1 MPGPRAGGGG
11 SGSKHGDEEALGKVY
26 DWRLIRRLM
35 TYLRPYRRLVVLST
49 LFLTLHSLLQVV
61 GPYLIQVAV
70 DRYLNPVAKTSL
82 LDRFLS
88 PERFAGLTQITLLY
102 LAALL
107 LSFGLQYAQTY
118 FMQYT
123 GQKIMFDLRTQIFD
137 HLQRLDIQYYDRT
150 PVGRLV
156 TRLTTDVDVLNELFT
171 AGVVAIFGDLM
182 SLSFIAVAMLSLSPP
197 LTLATASI
205 APLVVGVTFLFRLA
219 ARDANRRIRV
229 AIARINAY
237 LQEHVSGMAVVQLF
251 NHEAKSQAH
260 FEQIN
265 ADHRD
270 AYKDA
275 IRAHALFYPA
285 IEWLG
290 AMGMVVLLVYGGYRI
305 LGGGL
310 TLGILVAFMQ
320 YSLRVFR
327 PIQDLGEKY
336 NILQSAMAS
345 AERIF
350 KLLDTPVAIRAPQRA
365 AAPVAGSQEARIE
378 FQNVWFAYQGE
389 DWVLKDVS
397 FTVEPGETIAVVGH
411 TGAGKTTI
419 LSLLLRF
426 YDATRGR
433 ILVGGVDVREYDP
446 VELRRRF
453 GVVLQDPFLFS
464 GTIADNIRL
473 GTSTILDEHIEEAAE
488 QVNLAEFVAS
498 LPGGYDEP
506 VRERGSSLSTGQ
518 KQLINFARALAHNP
532 QFLILDEATSSVDT
546 ETEFR
551 VREALS
557 RMITGRTS
565 IVVAHRL
572 STIQRADRILVMH
585 KGQLRESGAHQQLL
599 AQRGLY
605 WKLYQLQYKDQELS
619 GTPAAG
625 TQTSGTRP
633 PTPVN

>member
-1 MPGPRAGGGG
+1 MPEPKSGGG
-11 SGSKHGDEEALGKVY
+11 SGSKQGDEEALGKVY

-35 TYLRPYRRLVVLST
+35 TYLRPYRRLVALST
-49 LFLTLHSLLQVV
+49 LFLTLHSLIQVV

-70 DRYLNPVAKTSL
+70 DRYLNPVAKASL
-82 LDRFLS
+82 LDRILS

-102 LAALL
+102 LTALL
-107 LSFGLQYAQTY
+107 LSFALQYAQTY
-118 FMQYT
+118 LMQYT

-182 SLSFIAVAMLSLSPP
+182 SLSFIAVAMVSLSPR

-205 APLVVGVTFLFRLA
+205 APLVVGVTFLFRRA

-265 ADHRD
+265 AEHRD
-270 AYKDA
+270 AFKDA

-290 AMGMVVLLVYGGYRI
+290 AMGLVVLLVYGGYRI
-305 LGGGL
+305 LGGAL
-310 TLGILVAFMQ
+310 TLGVLVAFMQ
-320 YSLRVFR
+320 YSMRVFR

-350 KLLDTPVAIRAPQRA
+350 KLLDTSVVIRAPERTVAPA
-365 AAPVAGSQEARIE
+365 AGRQEARIE

-433 ILVGGVDVREYDP
+433 ILVGGVDVRDYDP

-473 GTSTILDEHIEEAAE
+473 GTSTILDEHIEDAAE

-605 WKLYQLQYKDQELS
+605 WKLYQLQYKDQEIS
-619 GTPAAG
+619 GIPPAG
-625 TQTSGTRP
+625 TQAAGTRP

>member
-1 MPGPRAGGGG
+1 MPGPKAGGGG

-49 LFLTLHSLLQVV
+49 LFLTLHSLIQVV

-82 LDRFLS
+82 LDQFLS

-107 LSFGLQYAQTY
+107 LSFALQYAQTY

-137 HLQRLDIQYYDRT
+137 HLQRLDLQYYDRT

-182 SLSFIAVAMLSLSPP
+182 SLSFIAVAMVSLSPP

-290 AMGMVVLLVYGGYRI
+290 AMGLVVLLVYGGYRI

-350 KLLDTPVAIRAPQRA
+350 KLLDTPVVIRGPERA
-365 AAPVAGSQEARIE
+365 VAPVEGSQEARIE

-397 FTVEPGETIAVVGH
+397 FTVGPGETIAVVGH

-446 VELRRRF
+446 AELRSRF

-599 AQRGLY
+599 VQRGLY
-605 WKLYQLQYKDQELS
+605 WKLYQLQYKDQEIS
-619 GTPAAG
+619 GTSAA
-625 TQTSGTRP
+625 GTRP

>member
-1 MPGPRAGGGG
+1 MPGPKAGGGG

-70 DRYLNPVAKTSL
+70 DRYLNPVAKASL
-82 LDRFLS
+82 LDGFLS
-88 PERFAGLTQITLLY
+88 PERFAGLTQVSLLY
-102 LAALL
+102 PAALL

-137 HLQRLDIQYYDRT
+137 HLQRLDVQYYDRT

-182 SLSFIAVAMLSLSPP
+182 SLSFIAVAMVTLSPR
-197 LTLATASI
+197 LTLAAVSI

-285 IEWLG
+285 IELLG
-290 AMGMVVLLVYGGYRI
+290 AMALVVLLVYGGYGI
-305 LGGGL
+305 LGGTL
-310 TLGILVAFMQ
+310 TIGVLVAFMQ

-350 KLLDTPVAIRAPQRA
+350 KLLDTPVAIRGPERA
-365 AAPVAGSQEARIE
+365 AAPVEGSQEARVE
-378 FQNVWFAYQGE
+378 FQSVWFAYQGE

-397 FTVEPGETIAVVGH
+397 FTVGPGETIAVVGH

-605 WKLYQLQYKDQELS
+605 WKLYQLQYKDQEIP
-619 GTPAAG
+619 GTSAG
-625 TQTSGTRP
+625 GTRP
-633 PTPVN
+633 LTPVN